1 MMKGVQM
8 LSRKYYRL
16 IAKAI
21 KDNTT
26 EDKSGHNKDILNKN
40 DLIHHLAMDFKADN
54 GLFNYDRFVEA
65 CE

>member
-1 MMKGVQM
+1 M

-21 KDNTT
+21 KSNTELT
-26 EDKSGHNKDILNKN
+26 DCNKIDKDTLIN
-40 DLIHHLAMDFKADN
+40 DLCAEFKVDN
-54 GLFNYDRFVEA
+54 SLFSADRFVDA

>member
-1 MMKGVQM
+1 M

-21 KDNTT
+21 KDNLT
-26 EDKSGHNKDILNKN
+26 EDLSGNGKRLLDKDNLVN
-40 DLIHHLAMDFKADN
+40 DLAMDFKADN
-54 GLFNYDRFVEA
+54 GLFCASKFVDA

>member
-1 MMKGVQM
+1 M

-21 KDNTT
+21 KSNTFNNNR
-26 EDKSGHNKDILNKN
+26 KLNKDTLIT
-40 DLIHHLAMDFKADN
+40 DLCAEFKADN
-54 GLFNYDRFVEA
+54 GLFNRDRFVDA